1 MIDLGTLDGSSS
13 SATDINNAGQVVG
26 ESNGHA
32 FLWEAGNG
40 MTDLGV
46 PLGFTRSAGTDIN
59 EAGQVTG
66 TARNDDPMSRSS
78 YSACIHRGE

>member
-40 MTDLGV
+40 
-46 PLGFTRSAGTDIN
+46 FTRSAGTDIN